1 MTFSSLVGNI
11 EEAVF
16 VTSDVLEAAAKL
28 EVEVAALKLNLTEG
42 FGSNNDFL

>member
-1 MTFSSLVGNI
+1 MTFSSLEANI

-16 VTSDVLEAAAKL
+16 VNDVLEAAKL
-28 EVEVAALKLNLTEG
+28 EVEVAALKLNLTDG